1 MCVCVDNNAFDTYV
15 RVTVKNM
22 TVCVCRDWY
31 TCIIY
36 CTLYCMVIHMGS
48 NVSLRITKVFKVSTL
63 DGPVWQS

>member
-31 TCIIY
+31 IMY
-36 CTLYCMVIHMGS
+36 CTYTVWCGLMS
-48 NVSLRITKVFKVSTL
+48 LLRITKVFKVSTL